1 MKRKGEWICLHKEG
15 FNPHLF
21 IGAKCSICKMH
32 FGLPTPYCPN
42 CGARMSNKEI
52 FKVSDIVEVVRCK
65 DCKHRDLCPRLVNI
79 RIYDKEIDAY
89 YLTSQKL
96 SFCSYGERRE
106 K

>member
-65 DCKHRDLCPRLVNI
+65 DCERVRFDYHDKQYPCFCDKWLQGVE
-79 RIYDKEIDAY
+79 YDD
-89 YLTSQKL
+89 
-96 SFCSYGERRE
+96 FCSFGERKE
-106 K
+106 E